1 MDKNRETDVTEAQSP
16 RAELAGAGTSH
27 SGGKMSGA
35 TKVFIVAV
43 VAVVGVAVFFMVPKK
58 RGAAS
63 AVDGKKAEAGRAATG
78 PVPVVAGKV
87 VQRDVTIYL
96 DGLGTVQAFNTVTI
110 RARVDG
116 QLQQID
122 FVEGQEVREGTP
134 LARIDPAP
142 FQAQVAQAEAKKAQD
157 EAQLANAIRDLKR
170 EAELLADKIS
180 SQQVYD
186 TQKSLVDQFAA
197 TVKADQAAVDSAR
210 VQLNYTTIVSPIDG
224 RIGVRLVDKGNIV
237 HASDPTGLVVVTQL
251 RPISV
256 VFTLPEQ
263 NLARIHEQTPQ
274 GELSVVVV
282 DRDNKTILGEGKL
295 TVIDNQIDT
304 STGTIR
310 LKATLPNKDLRLWP
324 GQFVNVRLLVTTH
337 KRGLVVPAS
346 VIQRGPDGPFAF
358 VIKSDQ
364 SVQVRPLKVSQI
376 EGGEALIDEGL
387 RAGEMVVVD
396 GQYKLQNGSKV
407 KVNQGGKTS
416 DDETGP

>member
-1 MDKNRETDVTEAQSP
+1 MEKNSETDATETP
-16 RAELAGAGTSH
+16 RPRGERAGAGTSAPT
-27 SGGKMSGA
+27 GKMSGA
-35 TKVFIVAV
+35 TKLLI
-43 VAVVGVAVFFMVPKK
+43 VAVVGVLGVAVFFVVPKK
-58 RGAAS
+58 RGAGAGD
-63 AVDGKKAEAGRAATG
+63 AKKGETGRGAAG

-87 VQRDVTIYL
+87 TQKDIPIYL

-116 QLQQID
+116 QLQTID

-134 LARIDPAP
+134 LARIDPALY
-142 FQAQVAQAEAKKAQD
+142 QTQVAQAEAKMAQD
-157 EAQLANAIRDLKR
+157 QAQLTNAGRDLNREAQ
-170 EAELLADKIS
+170 LLADKIS

-186 TQKSLVDQFAA
+186 TQKSLVDQLAA

-237 HASDPTGLVVVTQL
+237 HANDPTGLVVVMQL
-251 RPISV
+251 RPISI

-263 NLARIHEQTPQ
+263 NLARIQEQTPQ
-274 GELSVVVV
+274 GELSVTAV
-282 DRDNKTILGEGKL
+282 DRDNKTVLGEGKL

-324 GQFVNVRLLVTTH
+324 GQFVNIRLLLTIR
-337 KRGLVVPAS
+337 KGGLVVPAS
-346 VIQRGPDGPFAF
+346 VVQRGPDGPFAF

-364 SVQVRPLKVSQI
+364 SVQVRPLKVAQI
-376 EGGEALIDEGL
+376 EGGEALIEEGL
-387 RAGEMVVVD
+387 QAGEMVVVD
-396 GQYKLQNGSKV
+396 GQYKLQIGSKV
-407 KVNQGGKTS
+407 KLNQAGKTS